1 MAARQHRVHELV
13 APLLVERGGGHGGRH
28 DRRFGLRRLLR
39 SLGEKRREL
48 VLLLVLLG
56 HRSLL
61 SGSLVRLSLGA
72 FGLFRE
78 LGVLALLL
86 ALRLLGGELSVPL
99 SLGRLGL
106 LESLGPGFLLRRQL
120 GFLLGLLRRQLG
132 LLLGLLP
139 REHLSLGRLLRL
151 YPGRLLRLFHG
162 GSLPG
167 DSLFLLARSLLPF
180 LGRPRRLL
188 LRRGLRA
195 ELLVGRRL
203 LRARP
208 RPSRPLQ
215 QTAGFRRRL
224 VLVRIR

>member
-1 MAARQHRVHELV
+1 M
-13 APLLVERGGGHGGRH
+13 
-28 DRRFGLRRLLR
+28 
-39 SLGEKRREL
+39 

-56 HRSLL
+56 HRSLRG
-61 SGSLVRLSLGA
+61 GSLVRLGFGA

-78 LGVLALLL
+78 LGVLALLF

-139 REHLSLGRLLRL
+139 RELLSLGRLLRL
-151 YPGRLLRLFHG
+151 DPGRLLRLFLG

-167 DSLFLLARSLLPF
+167 DFLFLFALSLLLF

-215 QTAGFRRRL
+215 QTAGLRRRL
-224 VLVRIR
+224 VLVGVRGSRCTLGVIREAFHLRRRLLLEGVSHLRHLARGLAVFAPLA